1 MLKVECMFIHIKSD
15 ESLPMAK
22 KIIMNGG
29 VIVFPT
35 DTVYGVGCL
44 PSDEKAVIRVAA
56 MKGRGEK
63 PLPILCFDAE
73 TSFKLIKW
81 NPMIDRLAELFWP
94 GPLTIVGKVK
104 DNVKLPAKIT
114 YGTGKLGVRVQS
126 LDWTLALLKEVGG
139 SLVGTSANRSGYG
152 SPVTLAQTLTRL
164 GRDADLYVDGGETI
178 YGGDSTV
185 VDVSEGK
192 IVVLREGAL
201 PVKDLFP

>member
-1 MLKVECMFIHIKSD
+1 MLKVEWMFIHIKSD
-15 ESLPMAK
+15 ESIPIAR
-22 KIIMNGG
+22 KILMNGG

-44 PSDEKAVIRVAA
+44 PLDEKAVIRVTA

-63 PLPILCFDAE
+63 PLPILCSDAE

-94 GPLTIVGKVK
+94 GPLTIVGKLK
-104 DNVKLPAKIT
+104 DNVKLPAKIA

-126 LDWTLALLKEVGG
+126 LEWTLRLLKEVGG
-139 SLVGTSANRSGYG
+139 YLVGTSANRSGYE

-178 YGGDSTV
+178 YGKDSTV

-192 IVVLREGAL
+192 IFVLREGAL